1 MPCMP
6 GGRQQGARRIT
17 GTTLAAGHFINSE
30 IKKNKRAYEN
40 KTVFRTVP
48 TLLVK
53 GLMKY
58 FN

>member
-1 MPCMP
+1 MP